1 MLYNTKAQDL
11 SDLKQQR
18 NISCS
23 WYVSIVGR
31 LVVLFPLH
39 YCPHS
44 RTDWWITQIVT

>member
-1 MLYNTKAQDL
+1 MLYNIKAQDL
-11 SDLKQQR
+11 SDLKQQI

-23 WYVSIVGR
+23 WYVPIVGR
-31 LVVLFPLH
+31 LVALFPFH